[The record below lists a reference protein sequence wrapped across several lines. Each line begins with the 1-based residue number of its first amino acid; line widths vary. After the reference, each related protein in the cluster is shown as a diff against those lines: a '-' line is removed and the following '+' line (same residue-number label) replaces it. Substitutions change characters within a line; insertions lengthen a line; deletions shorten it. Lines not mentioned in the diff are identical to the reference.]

1 MIKQFATL
9 AALVLALASVGAHAQ
24 TRELGSSGVLLDG
37 VAAVVDNGVVLK
49 SELDSA
55 LQVVLDS
62 LRQQQAQMPPEQRAP
77 LPPLSV
83 IERQVLD
90 QLIVRRV
97 QLQRASRLG
106 ITASDE
112 MLNQAIARVA
122 DRLGLSFDQFPA
134 ALAAEGIDY
143 AAYRQE
149 TREELIIEQLEQGEV
164 ISRIS
169 ITPREM
175 EQCLIRL
182 EAAES
187 GGFDYLVSHILIG
200 LSSSADQ
207 TEISDARARAQEVIA
222 RIEAGEDFA
231 QLALTFSDGQTALD
245 GGSLGWRQGAQL
257 PTLFADRVI
266 RMQPGQVSEPIQAA
280 SGFHIVKLNEVRGAE
295 PVMVDQLRVRHILIP
310 PDAIFDDD
318 AVRQRLIGIREQI
331 LGGDDFATIA
341 LATSQD
347 AVSAADGGDLG
358 WVMPGSF
365 VPEFEQMLAT
375 LEPGDLSQPF
385 QTRFGWHIVEV
396 TDRRS
401 HDTTDETKQLQC
413 ANQIR
418 ANKAEED
425 RTLWVRRLRD
435 QAFVDVRL

>member
-1 MIKQFATL
+1 MSIRSATL
-9 AALVLALASVGAHAQ
+9 AAMILTLACVETHAQ

-55 LQVVLDS
+55 VQIIVDS
-62 LRQQQAQMPPEQRAP
+62 MRQQQAQLPPEQRAP

-83 IERQVLD
+83 VERQVLE

-97 QLQRASRLG
+97 QLQRAARFG

-122 DRLGLSFDQFPA
+122 ERLGLSFDQFPA

-149 TREELIIEQLEQGEV
+149 TREELIIEQLEQNEV
-164 ISRIS
+164 IRQIS

-182 EAAES
+182 EAAET
-187 GGFDYLVSHILIG
+187 GAFDYLVSHILIG

-207 TEISDARARAQEVIA
+207 AEISAARARAQEIVA
-222 RIEAGEDFA
+222 RLEAGEDFA
-231 QLALTFSDGQTALD
+231 QLALTYSDGQTALD
-245 GGSLGWRQGAQL
+245 GGSLGWRQGSQL

-266 RMQPGQVSEPIQAA
+266 RMRPGDVSEPIQAA
-280 SGFHIVKLNEVRGAE
+280 SGFHIVRLNEVRGAE

-310 PDAIFDDD
+310 PDPIFDDD
-318 AVRQRLIGIREQI
+318 AVRQRLLGIREQI

-341 LATSQD
+341 LATSHD
-347 AVSAADGGDLG
+347 TESAADGGDLG

-375 LEPGDLSQPF
+375 LDVGELSQPF

-401 HDTTDETKQLQC
+401 HDTTDEMKRLEC

-425 RTLWVRRLRD
+425 RALWVRRLRD